1 MLRSTHDYYTFIHGP
16 RFSGLRCFER
26 VAPYCVFSASNRT
39 IDGQARLRFG
49 PCSRMKR
56 KRSASAVKLFSRDP
70 QFRGVNRMESS
81 AAKPQPTAGGLMI
94 TAEQT
99 YLRTELEQRRER
111 LHVALHS
118 PGADTS
124 LSQLLMAVD
133 DALRRFDQGTFG
145 LCETCHETVEPERL
159 LADPLVRFCLDHL
172 TSAEQRALE
181 SDLSLAANI
190 QRALL
195 PNPGLAP
202 RGWDVRFHYQP
213 AGMVSGDY
221 CDLVETAQG
230 LLFMLGDVS
239 GKGVAASMLMSH
251 LHATFRSLA
260 EAGLPLDRMVEDANR
275 IFCESTLAGQF
286 ATLVVGRAAHDGSV
300 EFVSAG
306 HLPVLHIHGD
316 GATPKDSTGV
326 PLGMFCNARF
336 PLHRLA
342 LAHGDTLFL
351 YTDGLTEAR
360 NRAGAEYGLHRVRT
374 LVAQKTGI
382 ESAGLISQCLEDLL
396 IFGEGLKQ
404 SDDLTLLAVRRAE

>member
-1 MLRSTHDYYTFIHGP
+1 
-16 RFSGLRCFER
+16 
-26 VAPYCVFSASNRT
+26 
-39 IDGQARLRFG
+39 
-49 PCSRMKR
+49 
-56 KRSASAVKLFSRDP
+56 
-70 QFRGVNRMESS
+70 MESS
-81 AAKPQPTAGGLMI
+81 AAKQQPMAGDTVI
-94 TAEQT
+94 IAEQR
-99 YLRTELEQRRER
+99 YLRTELEQRRTR
-111 LHVALHS
+111 LHEALHS
-118 PGADTS
+118 PAADAS
-124 LSQLLMAVD
+124 LSELLTAVD
-133 DALRRFDQGTFG
+133 AALSRIDQGTFG
-145 LCETCHETVEPERL
+145 LCETCNDTIEAERL

-181 SDLSLAANI
+181 NDLSMAANI

-195 PNPGLAP
+195 PKPGLAP
-202 RGWDVRFHYQP
+202 VGWDVRYHYQP

-221 CDLVETAQG
+221 CDLFETDRG

-260 EAGLPLDRMVEDANR
+260 EAGLQLDRMVEDANR

-306 HLPVLHIHGD
+306 HLPVLHIQGD

-326 PLGMFCNARF
+326 PLGMFCNTRF
-336 PLHRLA
+336 PVHRLT

-360 NRAGAEYGLHRVRT
+360 NRAGAEYGLHRIRT
-374 LVAQKTGI
+374 LAARHTGI
-382 ESAGLISQCLEDLL
+382 EPAGLISKCLEDLQS
-396 IFGEGLKQ
+396 FAEGVKQ
-404 SDDLTLLAVRRAE
+404 PDDLTLLAVQRAE

>member
-1 MLRSTHDYYTFIHGP
+1 
-16 RFSGLRCFER
+16 
-26 VAPYCVFSASNRT
+26 
-39 IDGQARLRFG
+39 
-49 PCSRMKR
+49 
-56 KRSASAVKLFSRDP
+56 
-70 QFRGVNRMESS
+70 MENS
-81 AAKPQPTAGGLMI
+81 AAKQQAMAGGSMA
-94 TAEQT
+94 TAEQA

-111 LHVALHS
+111 LHAALHS
-118 PGADTS
+118 PAADAS
-124 LSQLLMAVD
+124 LSQLLTAVD
-133 DALRRFDQGTFG
+133 TALRRFDQGTFG
-145 LCETCHETVEPERL
+145 LCETCHATVEPERL

-190 QRALL
+190 QRAVL

-221 CDLVETAQG
+221 CDLVETDAG

-316 GATPKDSTGV
+316 GATPKNSTGV
-326 PLGMFCNARF
+326 PLGMFCNTRF
-336 PLHRLA
+336 PLHRLT

-360 NRAGAEYGLHRVRT
+360 NRAGAEYGLHRIRT
-374 LVAQKTGI
+374 LAAQQTGI

-396 IFGEGLKQ
+396 IFAEGLKQ
-404 SDDLTLLAVRRAE
+404 PDDLTLVAVQRAE